1 METIT
6 FATVLFIAYFCLG
19 CCLLYNPSSST
30 PADCSAHVP
39 LVAAANLT
47 VTSQAQPV
55 ALLTESATTL
65 DKKLEED
72 AIEEPTAAIDRQ
84 AVATLL
90 TPETPITSQRSK
102 PAQVT
107 MEDCA
112 RVVEETPESLLE
124 PIIEELLQDIELDT
138 LQLRPARKICGKLG
152 IQQKVNGKDAPLS
165 WLRAQIK
172 SRLTEKPQET
182 APVIMSVLKAS

>member
-1 METIT
+1 METIA
-6 FATVLFIAYFCLG
+6 FATVLFVAYFCFG
-19 CCLLYNPSSST
+19 CCLLHNPSSST
-30 PADCSAHVP
+30 TADSSAHVP
-39 LVAAANLT
+39 VVAATNLT

-55 ALLTESATTL
+55 APLTQSVTTL
-65 DKKLEED
+65 DEKLEED
-72 AIEEPTAAIDRQ
+72 AIEEPIAVIDRQ
-84 AVATLL
+84 AIAMLL
-90 TPETPITSQRSK
+90 TPEAPITSQKSE

-107 MEDCA
+107 MEDPA
-112 RVVEETPESLLE
+112 RVVEEAPESLLE
-124 PIIEELLQDIELDT
+124 PTIEELLQDIDLDT

-172 SRLTEKPQET
+172 GRLTEKPQET